1 MFTGS
6 GSGEIPPSSFPF
18 PEYEL
23 VIEPE
28 DYPESAPGEK
38 TEEVRMKEYEEY
50 MKSREAD
57 GMLAAGTKVDA
68 DLERMAQ
75 SKEDR
80 QFEKFKKRISHEPE
94 QVRVCLC
101 MHVFGGRCH
110 CLFPLP
116 KSYS

>member
-28 DYPESAPGEK
+28 DYPESAPAEK
-38 TEEVRMKEYEEY
+38 TEEERMKEYEEY
-50 MKSREAD
+50 VNSREAD
-57 GMLAAGTKVDA
+57 RMLAAGSKVDA

-94 QVRVCLC
+94 QVCVPMC
-101 MHVFGGRCH
+101 VFSDRCH
-110 CLFPLP
+110 CLFLFP
-116 KSYS
+116 KS